1 MAGLVPSC
9 KPKRLERREARMP
22 VAEHIQGYPSGIRR
36 AQRFDRF
43 PPGPAVRI
51 VQAQAAAIHYRGAR
65 IPAGSPNMSAS
76 STIEI
81 SPARLPDD
89 IETVRG
95 LFAEYVDSLGID
107 LSFQDVGAELA
118 QLPGKH
124 APPRGVIL
132 IARDGAGAALGC
144 VALRPWSQ
152 PGVCEIK
159 RLYVRPAARGQ
170 ALGRRL
176 AEAVIAWAARAGYV
190 RVLLDTLASM
200 QAARQL
206 CVALGFRPVAA
217 YYDNP
222 VPGTLYMALELEPG
236 TA

>member
-1 MAGLVPSC
+1 
-9 KPKRLERREARMP
+9 
-22 VAEHIQGYPSGIRR
+22 
-36 AQRFDRF
+36 
-43 PPGPAVRI
+43 
-51 VQAQAAAIHYRGAR
+51 
-65 IPAGSPNMSAS
+65 MSAS
-76 STIEI
+76 STIDI
-81 SPARLPDD
+81 APARLPDD
-89 IETVRG
+89 VGVVRE
-95 LFAEYVDSLGID
+95 LFAEYIDSLGID
-107 LSFQDVGAELA
+107 LSFQDVAVELA
-118 QLPGKH
+118 QLPGKY

-132 IARDGAGAALGC
+132 VARDGTGAALGC
-144 VALRPWSQ
+144 VALRAWSQ

-176 AEAVIAWAARAGYV
+176 AEAVIAWAGQAGYV

-206 CVALGFRPVAA
+206 YAALGFRPVAP